1 MPIHIVAT
9 ELKATHL
16 KSLNVAVRLGIT
28 VWKKKSI
35 IASITGIKS
44 MLIDL
49 ISFLK
54 QSDARL
60 PTPAV

>member
-1 MPIHIVAT
+1 MPIHTIAT
-9 ELKATHL
+9 ELEATHL
-16 KSLNVAVRLGIT
+16 KSLSAAVRVGIT

-54 QSDARL
+54 QSDAWL